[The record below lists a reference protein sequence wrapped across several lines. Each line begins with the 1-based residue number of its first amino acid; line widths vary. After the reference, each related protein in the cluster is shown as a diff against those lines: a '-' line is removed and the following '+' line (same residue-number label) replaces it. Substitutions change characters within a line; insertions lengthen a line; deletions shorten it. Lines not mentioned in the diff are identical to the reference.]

1 VDSKEHGKRL
11 QQAIDGSVLVHA
23 GAKGRK
29 QNLELFKEGG
39 ICCLIATSILEEG
52 FDSPI
57 ASVIVMAGA
66 GKSFRKTLQSSG
78 RVLRPFRDKPKG
90 IIYDFHDLGHG
101 MLSSQHWQRRKVY
114 SGLGYKIVK
123 NTP

>member
-11 QQAIDGSVLVHA
+11 QQRIPDSHFVSSGSR
-23 GAKGRK
+23 GRK
-29 QNLELFKEGG
+29 ATLDAFKGG
-39 ICCLIATSILEEG
+39 VVRCVIATSILEEG

-78 RVLRPFRDKPKG
+78 RVLRPFADKSKG

-114 SGLGYKIVK
+114 SGLGYKIIK